1 MSIALLR
8 RTGAELHEYVDQLV
22 DDRYPPVS
30 HAATSEAR
38 MFLYRLFCREPGMP
52 EDQAIVLLFTSVD
65 WNRDSIHLEN
75 D

>member
-30 HAATSEAR
+30 DAAISQAR
-38 MFLYRLFCREPGMP
+38 IFLFRLFSKEPGLP